1 MSKQDK
7 TTNESQ
13 KNQSTQ
19 EPSEIVIALVSAV
32 GCDLGHFTRLIEEEL
47 DLYDYSSTKI
57 RVSTDFLH
65 TLETLNGS
73 LTKLQLIDHLMTV
86 GNNYRS
92 ICENNGALAYA
103 AIAKIAEKRAE

>member
-47 DLYDYSSTKI
+47 DYTI
-57 RVSTDFLH
+57 FLLQKFEFLRTSYIH
-65 TLETLNGS
+65 LKHQTVHLLNC
-73 LTKLQLIDHLMTV
+73 
-86 GNNYRS
+86 N
-92 ICENNGALAYA
+92 
-103 AIAKIAEKRAE
+103 